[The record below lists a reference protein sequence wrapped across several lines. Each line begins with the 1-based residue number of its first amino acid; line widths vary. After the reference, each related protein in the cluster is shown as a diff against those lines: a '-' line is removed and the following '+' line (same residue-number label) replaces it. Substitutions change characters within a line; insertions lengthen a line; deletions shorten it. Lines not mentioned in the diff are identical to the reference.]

1 VPAFK
6 QAQQKK
12 ERSLIMSTKKDTA
25 RIKKILHDDAV
36 IGVLQGHE
44 ASEVLLSNNVA
55 ETLHNIK
62 TKLAQNKTNVKSS
75 DEPVI
80 DEPLEEEEG
89 PSSDKD
95 MDLKALFLITEFQRA
110 SIGTMRESISRLNDM
125 FERLLTVV
133 ERLQIDFDAQKQKNS

>member
-1 VPAFK
+1 
-6 QAQQKK
+6 
-12 ERSLIMSTKKDTA
+12 MSTKKDTA

-36 IGVLQGHE
+36 IDVLQGHE
-44 ASEVLLSNNVA
+44 ASEVLLSNNVT
-55 ETLHNIK
+55 ETLNNLNNNL
-62 TKLAQNKTNVKSS
+62 TQNRKNVNSI
-75 DEPVI
+75 I
-80 DEPLEEEEG
+80 DEPLEKDEG

-133 ERLQIDFDAQKQKNS
+133 ERLQSDFERSQNKKVTSSKKGID